1 MGEKRMYH
9 ILIVDDEFLV
19 RLGLKTTI
27 NWEEHGYKVVGEAAN
42 GKEALE
48 MVHTLKPDIVLVD
61 IKMPL
66 VNGLEF
72 IEEVQRTNKDISFII
87 LSNYESFQYAKRAMN
102 LGVSNYL
109 LKSEI
114 NANTLLTTLNAVKN
128 ERTSREGASSRREQV
143 RKTYLD
149 NVLRQAR
156 INTYIPEKAEM
167 PPAGLFMEEHYVVI
181 KYYCNVALMNEQS
194 IDMLCKMLTSLV
206 EDEFAGATY
215 NEVIFQS
222 HYYFT
227 TVCPAKNEET
237 KLQYEEKSAAIGRK
251 LNYYFSVDLKGGIS
265 QKRDANAIP
274 QMLREAEWA
283 REQSFFCDQAFIV
296 NEDKHQESI
305 SFEAKQ
311 HISNSTI
318 TKYLKEQDATALEQY
333 IHHMF
338 EKIKE
343 QGSYLCAHYAFIDF
357 LSIAKSN
364 LEELKLEETANI
376 TNKLEYDNWNVLSS
390 IEETQHYICD
400 VFDTLLH
407 SNSKSSLHYSASV
420 KKTIAYI
427 EENYAKNITLE
438 DMAKNVEISNSYL
451 SMLFKQETGINLV
464 TYLNQYRIEKGKVLL
479 ATTNHKI
486 YEIADMVGFGS
497 PYYFSKI
504 FKDITGMQ
512 CKGYRDAFS
521 DTRKLRS

>member
-1 MGEKRMYH
+1 MYH

-48 MVHTLKPDIVLVD
+48 MVQTLKPDIVLVD

-66 VNGLEF
+66 INGLEF
-72 IEEVQRTNKDISFII
+72 IEEVQRTKKDISFII

-128 ERTSREGASSRREQV
+128 ERTSREGGSSSRKQV

-156 INTYIPEKAEM
+156 INTYIPEKAEA
-167 PPAGLFMEEHYVVI
+167 PPAGLFVEENYVVI
-181 KYYCNVALMNEQS
+181 KYYCNIALMNEQS
-194 IDMLCKMLTSLV
+194 IDMLCKMMTSLV
-206 EDEFAGATY
+206 EDEFVGVIY

-227 TVCPAKNEET
+227 MVCPSNEET
-237 KLQYEEKSAAIGRK
+237 KLQYKEKSASIGRK
-251 LNYYFSVDLKGGIS
+251 LNYYFTVDLKGGIS
-265 QKRDANAIP
+265 PMRDANGIP

-283 REQSFFCDQAFIV
+283 REQSFFCSHAFIIS
-296 NEDKHQESI
+296 EDKHQELIGS
-305 SFEAKQ
+305 ETKQ

-318 TKYLKEQDATALEQY
+318 TKYLKEQDAEALKQY
-333 IHHMF
+333 IHSMF

-357 LSIAKSN
+357 LTIAKSN
-364 LEELKLEETANI
+364 LEKLKLEETANI

-390 IEETQHYICD
+390 IEETRHYICD
-400 VFDTLLH
+400 VFDNLLH
-407 SNSKSSLHYSASV
+407 SNSKSSLSYSASV

-464 TYLNQYRIEKGKVLL
+464 TYLNQYRIEKGKMLL

-486 YEIADMVGFGS
+486 YEIAEMVGFGS

-521 DTRKLRS
+521 RTEQ